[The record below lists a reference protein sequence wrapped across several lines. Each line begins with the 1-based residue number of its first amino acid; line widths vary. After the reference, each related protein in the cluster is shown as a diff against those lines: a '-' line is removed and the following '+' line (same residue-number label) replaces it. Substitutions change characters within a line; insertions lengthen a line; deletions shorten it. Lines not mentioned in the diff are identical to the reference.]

1 MSMAPDLLDAKEVA
15 HMLRVSVRTVVR
27 LAERGELVAFKV
39 GDLWRFRRSDV
50 DTYIQQQ
57 IQQQKRRDDQ

>member
-1 MSMAPDLLDAKEVA
+1 MASELLDAKEVA

-39 GDLWRFRRSDV
+39 GDLWRFRRADV

-57 IQQQKRRDDQ
+57 IQRQKRQDDR